1 MSEAYDEEVGTDLV
15 SEGTTAMGRIAVGVA
30 GLGFALVVVSVAS
43 FLGLTTLS
51 SELLGMTVH
60 SLLGWGSLLGGVGT
74 TFLSVASRLDYMDSS
89 PDEFG
94 GVLPAVVLGPL
105 WFVIAGLIASE
116 VFGASTPVWFG
127 AAVGV
132 GGIATAVVL
141 FTRED
146 VGTVAPISALA
157 LLFGG
162 VVVAGVIGVEWTWDP
177 DTLDAVFPATVAVPA
192 VSILLGL
199 LVSWT
204 ASKSHAGFGAVG
216 RQRGARV
223 LISTVAAGMM
233 TVLVILV
240 AFVVSRGAGVVLEN
254 MTVGTGTV
262 AGVTGGLAAVVGWR
276 TGVLSSLR
284 ARELEPRRKPVSTAV
299 FAVLSFLAVASAALF
314 VTGTELQAYG
324 ASLVPRMAFDWPFV
338 MNPSQGLG
346 IQEGVMPAALGTF
359 WLVLGAVLFAVPL
372 AVGAAIYL
380 AEYAADSKFASA
392 VEVATNG
399 LWSTPSIVFG
409 LFGLAFLIPRFG
421 NSKSIF
427 AGQLVLGFM
436 LLPLTLITS
445 YESMKSVP
453 DAYRDASAALGVSR
467 WQTIRSVVIPA
478 AMPGVVTGVIL
489 GVGRI
494 AGETAPLLL
503 VTGGANFPTA
513 APGVLSGF
521 EFDIVASPPFVQVSN
536 EALMQAAS
544 ALPYQL
550 YAIITAGVGQN
561 EEFGWGTALVL
572 LGVVLSFYAIGIA
585 SRSYFRRKLNE

>member
-1 MSEAYDEEVGTDLV
+1 MSEAYERGTELV
-15 SEGTTAMGRIAVGVA
+15 SEETTVLKRFAAAVA
-30 GLGFALVVVSVAS
+30 GLGFGMVALSVAT
-43 FLGLTTLS
+43 FLGLTSTA
-51 SELLGMTVH
+51 SEVAGVTVREILG
-60 SLLGWGSLLGGVGT
+60 LGSLGAGFSVTL
-74 TFLSVASRLDYMDSS
+74 LSVASRFGYMETS
-89 PDEFG
+89 PDELG
-94 GVLPAVVLGPL
+94 GVLPAAVLGPM
-105 WFVIAGLIASE
+105 WFIIAGLIASQT
-116 VFGASTPVWFG
+116 FGLPGLAWAGV
-127 AAVGV
+127 ALVV
-132 GGIATAVVL
+132 GGSATAVVL

-146 VGTVAPISALA
+146 IGTVAPVAA
-157 LLFGG
+157 VFYLFGS
-162 VVVAGVIGVEWTWDP
+162 VVVAGVVGP
-177 DTLDAVFPATVAVPA
+177 DWVWEPETLDAVFPSHVVVPS
-192 VSILLGL
+192 VSIMLGL
-199 LVSWT
+199 LCSWT
-204 ASKSHAGFGAVG
+204 SAKAHAGFGAVG

-233 TVLVILV
+233 TVLAILV
-240 AFVVSRGAGVVLEN
+240 LFVASRGIGVVLEN
-254 MTVGTGTV
+254 LTVGSGSLAVATG
-262 AGVTGGLAAVVGWR
+262 ALALLVGWR
-276 TGVLSSLR
+276 TRLLSSLR
-284 ARELEPRRKPVSTAV
+284 AGELEPSRMPVTTVV
-299 FAVLSFLAVASAALF
+299 FAFFSSVSVLSAGLYL
-314 VTGTELQAYG
+314 TGATVQGYG
-324 ASLVPRMAFDWPFV
+324 ASLVPELAFSWPFV

-346 IQEGVMPAALGTF
+346 IQVGVFPAVVGTF

-372 AVGAAIYL
+372 AVGAAVYL
-380 AEYAADSKFASA
+380 AEYAPNSKFASA

-421 NSKSIF
+421 NNKSIF
-427 AGQLVLGFM
+427 VGQLVLGFM

-453 DAYRDASAALGVSR
+453 DAYRDASAALGVTR

-521 EFDIVASPPFVQVSN
+521 EFDLVASPPFVQVSN

-585 SRSYFRRKLNE
+585 SRSYFRRKLSK

>member
-1 MSEAYDEEVGTDLV
+1 MSKAYERESETELISGDSTLV
-15 SEGTTAMGRIAVGVA
+15 KRLALVLS
-30 GLGFALVVVSVAS
+30 GLGFGLVVLSVAT
-43 FLGLTTLS
+43 FLGLTS
-51 SELLGMTVH
+51 VASEFVGVTVH
-60 SLLGWGSLLGGVGT
+60 NILGIGT
-74 TFLSVASRLDYMDSS
+74 LVTGAGITFLSGASRLGYMETS

-94 GVLPAVVLGPL
+94 GVLPAAVLGPL
-105 WFVIAGLIASE
+105 WFITTGLIASE
-116 VFGASTPVWFG
+116 TFGAPTVVWLG
-127 AAVGV
+127 AALVV
-132 GGIATAVVL
+132 GGAMTALVL

-146 VGTVAPISALA
+146 LGTVAPVAAL
-157 LLFGG
+157 LFLFGG
-162 VVVAGVIGVEWTWDP
+162 VVVTGILGPGWEWEP
-177 DTLDAVFPATVAVPA
+177 DTLEATFVPA
-192 VSILLGL
+192 VVVPGVSIVLGL
-199 LVSWT
+199 LSSWT
-204 ASKSHAGFGAVG
+204 AAKAHAGFGAVG

-233 TVLVILV
+233 TVLLV
-240 AFVVSRGAGVVLEN
+240 LVVFVVSRGAGVVLEN
-254 MTVGTGTV
+254 MKIG
-262 AGVTGGLAAVVGWR
+262 AGRLALFSAGLALILGWR
-276 TGVLSSLR
+276 TGMISSLR
-284 ARELEPRRKPVSTAV
+284 VREFKPKRSPVSTVAV
-299 FAVLSFLAVASAALF
+299 SLFSLVSVVSIVVFL
-314 VTGTELQAYG
+314 TGTTVQAYG
-324 ASLVPRMAFDWPFV
+324 ASLVPTTGFSWPFV

-346 IQEGVMPAALGTF
+346 IQEGVMPAILGTF

-372 AVGAAIYL
+372 AVGAAVYL
-380 AEYAADSKFASA
+380 SEYAPDSKFASA
-392 VEVATNG
+392 VEIATNG

-445 YESMKSVP
+445 YEAMKSVP
-453 DAYRDASAALGVSR
+453 DAYRDASVALGVSR
-467 WQTIRSVVIPA
+467 WRTIRSVVIPA

-503 VTGGANFPTA
+503 VTGGANFPSRS
-513 APGVLSGF
+513 PGVLSGF
-521 EFDIVASPPFVQVSN
+521 EFDVVASPPFVQVSN
-536 EALMQAAS
+536 DALMQAAS

-561 EEFGWGTALVL
+561 QEFGWGTALVL

>member
-1 MSEAYDEEVGTDLV
+1 MSGAYEKKRGADLV
-15 SEGTTAMGRIAVGVA
+15 SEDTTVLRRFAVLISGVGFGLIA
-30 GLGFALVVVSVAS
+30 LSVAS
-43 FLGLTTLS
+43 FLGLVSVT
-51 SELLGMTVH
+51 SELMGVSVYQMLGSGTLFAGFGVT
-60 SLLGWGSLLGGVGT
+60 LLSG
-74 TFLSVASRLDYMDSS
+74 ASRFGYMETS

-94 GVLPAVVLGPL
+94 GVLPAVILGPL
-105 WFVIAGLIASE
+105 WFVVAGLIASE
-116 VFGASTPVWFG
+116 MFGMSMPVWL
-127 AAVGV
+127 GV
-132 GGIATAVVL
+132 ALVIGGFSTVAVL

-146 VGTVAPISALA
+146 IGTMVPVSA
-157 LLFGG
+157 LLFLFGAAVVTG
-162 VVVAGVIGVEWTWDP
+162 VMGPDWIWEP
-177 DTLDAVFPATVAVPA
+177 DTLDAVFPASVAVPG
-192 VSILLGL
+192 VSIILGL
-199 LVSWT
+199 LASWT
-204 ASKSHAGFGAVG
+204 ASKAHAGFGAVG

-233 TVLVILV
+233 TVLLILV
-240 AFVVSRGAGVVLEN
+240 AFVASRGAGVVLEN
-254 MTVGTGTV
+254 MTLGSGTLAV
-262 AGVTGGLAAVVGWR
+262 VTGLVALVVGWR
-276 TGVLSSLR
+276 TGILSSLL
-284 ARELEPRRKPVSTAV
+284 ARKLEPRRMPVTVA
-299 FAVLSFLAVASAALF
+299 FFGLLSSVSVASVVLF
-314 VTGTELQAYG
+314 VTGTQVGAYG
-324 ASLVPRMAFDWPFV
+324 ATLVPEIAFSWPFV

-346 IQEGVMPAALGTF
+346 IQVGVMPAVLGTF

-372 AVGAAIYL
+372 AVGAAVYL
-380 AEYAADSKFASA
+380 AEYASDSKFASA

-421 NSKSIF
+421 NNKSIF

-453 DAYRDASAALGVSR
+453 DAYRDASAALGVTQ

-521 EFDIVASPPFVQVSN
+521 EFDVMASPPFVSVTN
-536 EALMQAAS
+536 DALMQAAS

-585 SRSYFRRKLNE
+585 SRNYFRRKLNK

>member
-1 MSEAYDEEVGTDLV
+1 MSKAYDRRSETDLV
-15 SEGTTAMGRIAVGVA
+15 SGDASLVKRLALGIS
-30 GLGFALVVVSVAS
+30 GLGFGLVVLSVGT
-43 FLGLTTLS
+43 FLGLTSVTS
-51 SELLGMTVH
+51 DFAGVTVH
-60 SLLGWGSLLGGVGT
+60 NILGAGALVTGLGV
-74 TFLSVASRLDYMDSS
+74 TFLSAASRLGYMETS

-94 GVLPAVVLGPL
+94 GVLPAAVLGPL
-105 WFVIAGLIASE
+105 WFIVAGLVASQT
-116 VFGASTPVWFG
+116 FGAPTPVWVG
-127 AAVGV
+127 AAIVV
-132 GGIATAVVL
+132 GGAITAVVL

-146 VGTVAPISALA
+146 LGTVAPIAA
-157 LLFGG
+157 LLFFFGG
-162 VVVAGVIGVEWTWDP
+162 VVVAGVIGPEWEWNP
-177 DTLDAVFPATVAVPA
+177 EALGATFTPTVVVPT
-192 VSILLGL
+192 VSVVLGL
-199 LVSWT
+199 LSSWT
-204 ASKSHAGFGAVG
+204 AAKAHAGFGAVG

-240 AFVVSRGAGVVLEN
+240 LFVVSRGAGVVLEN
-254 MTVGTGTV
+254 VKVG
-262 AGVTGGLAAVVGWR
+262 AGRLALLSAVLAALIGWR
-276 TGVLSSLR
+276 TGMLSSLR
-284 ARELEPRRKPVSTAV
+284 EREFEPKRMPVTTVIVSLFSLVSVASV
-299 FAVLSFLAVASAALF
+299 AVLL
-314 VTGTELQAYG
+314 TGTTVQAYG
-324 ASLVPRMAFDWPFV
+324 ASLVPTAGFSWPFV

-346 IQEGVMPAALGTF
+346 IQVGVMPAILGTF
-359 WLVLGAVLFAVPL
+359 WLVLGAILFAVPL
-372 AVGAAIYL
+372 AVGAAVYL
-380 AEYAADSKFASA
+380 SEYASDSKFASA
-392 VEVATNG
+392 VEIATNG

-409 LFGLAFLIPRFG
+409 LFGLAFLVPRFG

-445 YESMKSVP
+445 YEAMKSVP
-453 DAYRDASAALGVSR
+453 DAYRDGSAALGVSR

-478 AMPGVVTGVIL
+478 AMPGVITGVIL

-503 VTGGANFPTA
+503 VTGGANFPSTS
-513 APGVLSGF
+513 PGVISGF
-521 EFDIVASPPFVQVSN
+521 ELDVMASPPFVQVSN

>member
-1 MSEAYDEEVGTDLV
+1 MSEAYDKETSTKLV
-15 SEGTTAMGRIAVGVA
+15 SEGTTVAGRFAAGVA
-30 GLGFALVVVSVAS
+30 GIGFGMILLSVAS
-43 FLGLTTLS
+43 FLGLTSVTSEFFGVTVHRILGLS
-51 SELLGMTVH
+51 SLVAGFGVT
-60 SLLGWGSLLGGVGT
+60 SLSA
-74 TFLSVASRLDYMDSS
+74 ASRLGYMESS

-94 GVLPAVVLGPL
+94 GVLPATVLGPL
-105 WFVIAGLIASE
+105 WFIVAGLIASE
-116 VFGASTPVWFG
+116 MFAASTPVWLGSALVIGG
-127 AAVGV
+127 AMT
-132 GGIATAVVL
+132 ATVL

-146 VGTVAPISALA
+146 VGTVAPVSALT
-157 LLFGG
+157 LLFGL
-162 VVVAGVIGVEWTWDP
+162 VVVGGVIGTEWQWNP
-177 DTLDAVFPATVAVPA
+177 ETLDAVFPSSVVVPA
-192 VSILLGL
+192 VSIILGL

-204 ASKSHAGFGAVG
+204 ASKAHAGYGAVG

-233 TVLVILV
+233 TVLFILV

-254 MTVGTGTV
+254 LTLGTGNV
-262 AGVTGGLAAVVGWR
+262 AAV
-276 TGVLSSLR
+276 TGVLAVLIGWRFGVVSSLR
-284 ARELEPRRKPVSTAV
+284 ARELNPRRKPVSTAA
-299 FAVLSFLAVASAALF
+299 FVLFSFVSVASVVLF
-314 VTGTELQAYG
+314 IAGVELNAYG
-324 ASLVPRMAFDWPFV
+324 ASLVPQIAFDWPFV

-346 IQEGVMPAALGTF
+346 IQVGVMPAVLGTF

-372 AVGAAIYL
+372 AVGAAVYL
-380 AEYAADSKFASA
+380 AEYASEGKFASA

-453 DAYRDASAALGVSR
+453 DSYRDASAALGATQ
-467 WQTIRSVVIPA
+467 WQTIRSVVVPA

-503 VTGGANFPTA
+503 VTGSSPYPTSG
-513 APGVLSGF
+513 PGILSGF
-521 EFDIVASPPFVQVSN
+521 EFDLVASPPFIQVSN
-536 EALMQAAS
+536 EALMQAGS

>member
-1 MSEAYDEEVGTDLV
+1 MSEAYEMGTELV
-15 SEGTTAMGRIAVGVA
+15 SEETTVLKRFAAAVA
-30 GLGFALVVVSVAS
+30 GLGFGMVVLSVAT
-43 FLGLTTLS
+43 FLGLTSTA
-51 SELLGMTVH
+51 SEVAGVTVH
-60 SLLGWGSLLGGVGT
+60 EILGLGSLGAAFSVTL
-74 TFLSVASRLDYMDSS
+74 LSGASRFGYMETS

-94 GVLPAVVLGPL
+94 GVLPAAVLGTM
-105 WFVIAGLIASE
+105 WFIIAGLIASQT
-116 VFGASTPVWFG
+116 FGLPGLVWTG
-127 AAVGV
+127 VALMV
-132 GGIATAVVL
+132 GGFATAVVL

-146 VGTVAPISALA
+146 IGTVAPVAAVLY
-157 LLFGG
+157 LFGS
-162 VVVAGVIGVEWTWDP
+162 VVVAGVVGP
-177 DTLDAVFPATVAVPA
+177 DWVWEPETLDAVFPSHVVVPA
-192 VSILLGL
+192 VSIMLGL
-199 LVSWT
+199 LCSWT
-204 ASKSHAGFGAVG
+204 SAKAHAGFGAVG

-233 TVLVILV
+233 TVLAILV
-240 AFVVSRGAGVVLEN
+240 LFVASRGIGVVLEN
-254 MTVGTGTV
+254 LTIGSGTLAV
-262 AGVTGGLAAVVGWR
+262 ATGFLALLVGWR
-276 TGVLSSLR
+276 TRLLSLLR
-284 ARELEPRRKPVSTAV
+284 ARELEPSRMPVTTVV
-299 FAVLSFLAVASAALF
+299 FAFLSSASVLSAGLYVAGAT
-314 VTGTELQAYG
+314 VQGYG
-324 ASLVPRMAFDWPFV
+324 ASLVPELAFSWPFV

-346 IQEGVMPAALGTF
+346 IQVGVFPAVVGTF
-359 WLVLGAVLFAVPL
+359 WLVLGAVIFAVPL
-372 AVGAAIYL
+372 AVGAAVYL
-380 AEYAADSKFASA
+380 AEYAPNSKFASA

-421 NSKSIF
+421 NNKSIF
-427 AGQLVLGFM
+427 VGQLVLGFM

-453 DAYRDASAALGVSR
+453 DAYRDASAALGVTR

-503 VTGGANFPTA
+503 VTGGANFPTS

-521 EFDIVASPPFVQVSN
+521 EFDLVASPPFVQVSN

-585 SRSYFRRKLNE
+585 SRSYFRRKLTK

>member
-1 MSEAYDEEVGTDLV
+1 MSKAYERESETELISGDSTLV
-15 SEGTTAMGRIAVGVA
+15 KRLALVLS
-30 GLGFALVVVSVAS
+30 GLGFGLVVLSVAT
-43 FLGLTTLS
+43 FLGLTS
-51 SELLGMTVH
+51 VASEFVGVTVH
-60 SLLGWGSLLGGVGT
+60 NILGIGT
-74 TFLSVASRLDYMDSS
+74 LVTGAGITFLSGASRLGYMETS

-94 GVLPAVVLGPL
+94 GVLPAAVLGPL
-105 WFVIAGLIASE
+105 WFITTGLIASE
-116 VFGASTPVWFG
+116 TFGAPTVVWLG
-127 AAVGV
+127 AALVV
-132 GGIATAVVL
+132 GGAMTALVL

-146 VGTVAPISALA
+146 LGTVAPVAAL
-157 LLFGG
+157 LFLFGG
-162 VVVAGVIGVEWTWDP
+162 VVVTGILGPVWEWEP
-177 DTLDAVFPATVAVPA
+177 DTLEATFVPA
-192 VSILLGL
+192 VVVPGVSIVLGL
-199 LVSWT
+199 LSSWT
-204 ASKSHAGFGAVG
+204 AAKAHAGFGAVG

-233 TVLVILV
+233 TVLLV
-240 AFVVSRGAGVVLEN
+240 LVVFVVSRGAGVVLEN
-254 MTVGTGTV
+254 MKIG
-262 AGVTGGLAAVVGWR
+262 AGRLALFSAGLALILGWR
-276 TGVLSSLR
+276 TGMISSLR
-284 ARELEPRRKPVSTAV
+284 VREFKPKRSPVSTVAV
-299 FAVLSFLAVASAALF
+299 SLFSLVSVVSIVVFL
-314 VTGTELQAYG
+314 TGTTVQAYG
-324 ASLVPRMAFDWPFV
+324 ASLVPTTGFSWPFV

-346 IQEGVMPAALGTF
+346 IQEGVMPAILGTF

-372 AVGAAIYL
+372 AVGAAVYL
-380 AEYAADSKFASA
+380 SEYAPDSKFASA
-392 VEVATNG
+392 VEIATNG

-445 YESMKSVP
+445 YEAMKSVP
-453 DAYRDASAALGVSR
+453 DAYRDASVALGVSR
-467 WQTIRSVVIPA
+467 WRTIRSVVIPA

-503 VTGGANFPTA
+503 VTGGANFPSRS
-513 APGVLSGF
+513 PGVLSGF
-521 EFDIVASPPFVQVSN
+521 EFDVVASPPFVQVSN
-536 EALMQAAS
+536 DALMQAAS

-561 EEFGWGTALVL
+561 QEFGWGTALVL

>member
-1 MSEAYDEEVGTDLV
+1 MSKAYDRETGAELV
-15 SEGTTAMGRIAVGVA
+15 SEETTAMGRFAVGTA
-30 GLGFALVVVSVAS
+30 GIGFALVVVSVAS
-43 FLGLTTLS
+43 FLGLTPVS
-51 SELLGMTVH
+51 SGLFGVTVH
-60 SLLGWGSLLGGVGT
+60 SLLGWGALIGGFGVTLL
-74 TFLSVASRLDYMDSS
+74 SAASRFGYTGSS

-94 GVLPAVVLGPL
+94 GVLPAVVLGSL
-105 WFVIAGLIASE
+105 WFIVAGLLASE
-116 VFGASTPVWFG
+116 VFGASTPVWLG
-127 AAVGV
+127 SAVAVG
-132 GGIATAVVL
+132 GFTASVVL

-146 VGTVAPISALA
+146 VGTVAPVSALA

-162 VVVAGVIGVEWTWDP
+162 AVVLGVMGTEWRWNP
-177 DTLDAVFPATVAVPA
+177 ETLDAVFPASVAVPG

-204 ASKSHAGFGAVG
+204 ASKAHAGFGAVG

-233 TVLVILV
+233 TVLLILV
-240 AFVVSRGAGVVLEN
+240 AFVASRGAGVVLRN
-254 MTVGTGTV
+254 MTVGTGTL
-262 AGVTGGLAAVVGWR
+262 AGVTAVLAVLVGWR
-276 TGVLSSLR
+276 TGVVSSLR
-284 ARELEPRRKPVSTAV
+284 NRGLEPGRKPVSTAV
-299 FAVLSFLAVASAALF
+299 FGVLSFVSVASVALF
-314 VTGTELQAYG
+314 VTGTELNAYG
-324 ASLVPRMAFDWPFV
+324 ASLVPRTAFSWPFV

-346 IQEGVMPAALGTF
+346 IQEGVMPAVLGTF

-372 AVGAAIYL
+372 AVGAAVYL
-380 AEYAADSKFASA
+380 AEYAADSRFASA

-467 WQTIRSVVIPA
+467 WQTIRNVVIPA

-513 APGVLSGF
+513 SPGVLSGF
-521 EFDIVASPPFVQVSN
+521 EFDIVASPPFVQVTN
-536 EALMQAAS
+536 DALMQAAS